1 MCKLFPRGLV
11 LISFFIGTASVHA
24 VSTNLLA
31 VSDTYLRDDLSS
43 DDNFGSSD
51 IILVGVSLDAT
62 KHNRGLFRFSLV
74 GIPTNAT
81 ITGASLHLISTGGSR
96 SAYNH
101 GLHRLL
107 KDWNESE
114 ATWNLRL
121 LPSTGWVAGGGQ
133 EDDDYLSTPSAIA
146 PIDIAPTTNDF
157 SSPGMVADVQLWVSD
172 PATNF
177 GWMVIA
183 VDGQLGSGKQLGSRE
198 NLAAQP
204 FLAVEYTLP
213 SAPGAALIQNV
224 GLIENQFVFSFN
236 GESNHTYAVEFRD
249 SFSSGS
255 WDPLTNI
262 PALPADTTLYI
273 TNAVSSG
280 QRYFR
285 IRTP

>member
-11 LISFFIGTASVHA
+11 LISFFVGTASVHA

-31 VSDTYLRDDLSS
+31 VSDTYLRDELSS
-43 DDNFGSSD
+43 DDNFGNSEVV
-51 IILVGVSLDAT
+51 LVGVSLDAT
-62 KHNRGLFRFSLV
+62 KHNHGLFRFSLF
-74 GIPTNAT
+74 GIPANAT
-81 ITGASLHLISTGGSR
+81 ITGATLHLISTGGMT
-96 SAYNH
+96 APFNH

-121 LPSTGWVAGGGQ
+121 LPSTGWGAGGGKA
-133 EDDDYLSTPSAIA
+133 DDDFLSAPSAIA
-146 PIDIAPTTNDF
+146 AIDIAPTTNDF
-157 SSPGMVADVQLWVSD
+157 SSSGMVADVQLWVSD
-172 PATNF
+172 PDTNF

-183 VDGQLGSGKQLGSRE
+183 VDGQLGSGKILGSRE
-198 NLAAQP
+198 SLAAQP
-204 FLAVEYTLP
+204 YLTVDYTLP
-213 SAPGAALIQNV
+213 SAPGAAMIQNV
-224 GLIENQFVFSFN
+224 GLIENQFIFSFN

-262 PALPADTTLYI
+262 PVLPADTTLYI
-273 TNAVSSG
+273 TNAISSG

-285 IRTP
+285 IRTL